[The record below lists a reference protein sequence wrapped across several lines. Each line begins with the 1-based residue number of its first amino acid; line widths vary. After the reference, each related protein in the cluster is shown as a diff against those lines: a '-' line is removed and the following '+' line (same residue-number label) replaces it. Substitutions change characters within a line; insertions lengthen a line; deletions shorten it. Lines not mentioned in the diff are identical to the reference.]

1 MALTYVL
8 LALAIVAEV
17 VGTICLRLSE
27 GFTRLIPSLAVVA
40 GYAIAFTLLAV
51 VLKRGLPVAV
61 AYAIWAGAGVA
72 LVAAVGVV
80 FLDERLSVAQ
90 VVGICLVIAG
100 VVALEVGGAEA

>member
-100 VVALEVGGAEA
+100 VVALEVGGAEV